1 MRLTLRWFIGWC
13 FIRGNRPHYF
23 TEVVLAVTRQIYEEC
38 LHVDSYSCMVEA
50 VGLDPEEIYGL
61 YRKDK
66 DLFYKNKRV
75 LESMYK
81 INRADFSTKTVEGV
95 REFVEACT
103 TNLIFE
109 GIFFSVHS

>member
-1 MRLTLRWFIGWC
+1 
-13 FIRGNRPHYF
+13 
-23 TEVVLAVTRQIYEEC
+23 
-38 LHVDSYSCMVEA
+38 MVEA

-81 INRADFSTKTVEGV
+81 INRADFSTKTVEGA

-109 GIFFSVHS
+109 GIFFFSAFLVFYNFGRHNKDAW